1 MNVTH
6 MNKGPKV
13 AHSLEGSILTIGQNI
28 VLDLNEEQEDV
39 ERVISLFVDDEGQL
53 QESGKRYAAVIVVPP
68 RRYLDEEVD
77 DVVDGE
83 EVVQIIPVAQPC
95 QVAAV
100 TLQLWSIDETA
111 DPTEN
116 EE

>member
-6 MNKGPKV
+6 MNEGHKV
-13 AHSLEGSILTIGQNI
+13 AYTLDGSILTIGESV
-28 VLDLNEEQEDV
+28 VLDLDEEQEDV
-39 ERVISLFVDDEGQL
+39 ERVISVFAGDDGTLSEDGHN
-53 QESGKRYAAVIVVPP
+53 YAAVIIIPP
-68 RRYLDEEVD
+68 RRYANEEVD
-77 DVVDGE
+77 EIIDGE

-100 TLQLWSIDETA
+100 TLQLWSIAMAHAES
-111 DPTEN
+111 EK